1 MAMVEILKLYFD
13 HLFSLDSPI
22 LYSVFFTIFLL
33 IFLILLY
40 RGVFDPLKRRFIK
53 EKGELEDK
61 NVKLMALFAELDPDP
76 LMRIDESGNIIQIN
90 DATKELFG
98 EKAIIGQPIKGIL
111 TFLNLNVKQAIQ
123 DNISERYTEKI
134 DDKFY
139 SIIFKGNKYLSIG
152 QIYLHDITER
162 VLSEE
167 KLEKSRLRLK
177 ELSTHLDK
185 TLELERRRLASE
197 LHDGLCQSIY
207 SIKLKLQGM
216 GNNNLDE
223 ETVKDLEESLDHLYI
238 EARDMSHQL
247 KPKILTELGVVP
259 ALANLIGSI
268 NNKTIIQGSFSFTGE
283 EERFEDDFEICIYR
297 ITQEAV
303 SNIVKHSNASEYSI
317 QLINAENLLRL
328 IISDNGS
335 GIPQNGN
342 GNLLDNLPG
351 LGLLNMRERVS
362 NLGGKFK
369 IDSRENEGVI
379 IIIELDKV
387 HI

>member
-1 MAMVEILKLYFD
+1 MEKLKQYLNY
-13 HLFSLDSPI
+13 LFSLDNPI
-22 LYSVFFTIFLL
+22 IYAIFFTIFLI

-40 RGVFDPLKRRFIK
+40 RGVFDPLKRRFLK

-61 NVKLMALFAELDPDP
+61 NVKLMALFAELDPNP
-76 LMRIDESGNIIQIN
+76 LIRIDSRGKIIQLN

-98 EKAIIGQPIKGIL
+98 DRPILGQSVREVLNFVDLDIEAAINSDLSRK
-111 TFLNLNVKQAIQ
+111 
-123 DNISERYTEKI
+123 YTEKI
-134 DDKFY
+134 KDKYF
-139 SIIFKGNKYLSIG
+139 SIIFKGNKYLNIA

-185 TLELERRRLASE
+185 TLELERKRLANE

-207 SIKLKLQGM
+207 SIKLKLQGSA
-216 GNNNLDE
+216 GNNLNDE
-223 ETVKDLEESLDHLYI
+223 SVHELNQSLDRLYN
-238 EARDMSHQL
+238 EARDMSHHL
-247 KPKILTELGVVP
+247 KPKILNELGIAP
-259 ALANLIGSI
+259 ALTNLVVSI
-268 NNKTIIQGSFSFTGE
+268 NNTAGLNGSFSFTGE
-283 EERFEDDFEICIYR
+283 EERFDDDIEISIYR
-297 ITQEAV
+297 ISQEAL

-328 IISDNGS
+328 IISDNGR
-335 GIPQNGN
+335 GISQNGD

-362 NLGGKFK
+362 NLGGRFK
-369 IDSRENEGVI
+369 IDSRKDEGVA
-379 IIIELDKV
+379 IIIELEKEK
-387 HI
+387 I